1 MKSSLLIFMALF
13 ILYSCNNKKLKN
25 EGLPQNKVDSSALN
39 LLNSIYGG
47 GADIFDEEWIDA
59 NCTPD
64 MKQTLIDAYD
74 YDGEGFGSWI
84 MGGWEAGEDFAQNV
98 LDISNDGSNYFVM
111 LEPNN
116 QDFAVPV
123 KGHRVIC
130 FTIVTVG
137 GLPKIDKCEWVEN
150 YEWIE

>member
-1 MKSSLLIFMALF
+1 MLCSCTNQKVKS
-13 ILYSCNNKKLKN
+13 
-25 EGLPQNKVDSSALN
+25 EGEAQTDADSIVLN

-74 YDGEGFGSWI
+74 YDGDGFGSWI
-84 MGGWEAGEDFAQNV
+84 MGGWEAGEDFAQKV
-98 LDISNDGSNYFVM
+98 LEIRNDGSTYFVT
-111 LEPNN
+111 LEPKNLG
-116 QDFAVPV
+116 FIVPV
-123 KGHRVIC
+123 KGHRVIR
-130 FTIVTVG
+130 FKIVTAD
-137 GLPKIDKCEWVEN
+137 GLPKIDRCEWVEN